1 MLVELVLGAITELVR
16 MPLEDIIVPDA
27 IIPALRVNSK
37 KQALQ
42 ELSEKAAEIS
52 GLPAREIFDAW
63 LQREK
68 LNSTALGDGVA
79 IPHGRLLNA
88 KRIVGLFARLERPID
103 FESLDNQPVDI
114 IFGLIAPE
122 TAGADHLKALASIA
136 RVLRNPATVAKIRA
150 TREASALYALL
161 THPGRSSD
169 AA

>member
-1 MLVELVLGAITELVR
+1 
-16 MPLEDIIVPDA
+16 MPLEQIIVPDA

-52 GLPAREIFDAW
+52 GLSAREIFDAW

-68 LNSTALGDGVA
+68 LNSTGLGDGIA

-88 KRIVGLFARLERPID
+88 GAIFGLFARLERPID

-122 TAGADHLKALASIA
+122 SAGADHLKALASIA

-150 TREASALYALL
+150 TREPSALYALL
-161 THPGRSSD
+161 TRPGRSSD

>member
-1 MLVELVLGAITELVR
+1 
-16 MPLEDIIVPDA
+16 MPLEHIIVPNA
-27 IIPALRVNSK
+27 IIPALRVNNK

-68 LNSTALGDGVA
+68 LNSTGLGDGIA
-79 IPHGRLLNA
+79 IPHGRLLTA
-88 KRIVGLFARLERPID
+88 DHIFGLFARLERPID

-122 TAGADHLKALASIA
+122 SAGADHLKALATIA

-150 TREASALYALL
+150 TREPSALYSLL
-161 THPGRSSD
+161 IRPSRSSD

>member
-1 MLVELVLGAITELVR
+1 
-16 MPLEDIIVPDA
+16 MPLENIIVPNA

-42 ELSEKAAEIS
+42 ELSEKASEIS

-68 LNSTALGDGVA
+68 LNSTGLGDGIA

-88 KRIVGLFARLERPID
+88 DRIFGLFARLERPID

-122 TAGADHLKALASIA
+122 SAGADHLKALATIA

-150 TREASALYALL
+150 TREPSALYALL
-161 THPGRSSD
+161 IRPSRSSD

>member
-1 MLVELVLGAITELVR
+1 MIR
-16 MPLEDIIVPDA
+16 MPLEQIIVPNA

-68 LNSTALGDGVA
+68 LNSTGLGDGIA
-79 IPHGRLLNA
+79 IPHGRLLTA
-88 KRIVGLFARLERPID
+88 SRIFGLFARLERPID

-122 TAGADHLKALASIA
+122 SAGADHLKALATIA
-136 RVLRNPATVAKIRA
+136 RVLRSPATVNKIRA

-161 THPGRSSD
+161 THSGRASD